1 MAYPH
6 EVVATMRR
14 ALLISGLVFAAP
26 LIAAQSLPVRW
37 PAAVAEFR
45 RHAATDSTVGAAL
58 ALVQGGQIIAEEY
71 HGFADRSKAVPA
83 NRETIWHWGSITKTL
98 TAVSLMQLVERGRI
112 SLDQPAV
119 DLVPELR
126 RIHNPYGPMSDVT
139 VRMLLSHS
147 SGLQAGTWPWSR
159 GEDWEPFE
167 PTEWSQLV
175 AMMPYMRL
183 GFAPGARYSYS
194 NPGIV
199 YLARMIEAKS
209 GDPWQG
215 YIHKNIFL
223 PLQLESSYFGNTPWH
238 LAERRSHNYAVTREG
253 VVDRGADFDPGIT
266 IPNGG
271 WNASVQDIAGWMGY
285 LAGSSDPAR
294 RKLYDTILPRSVL
307 ERMWQPVVRVD
318 DEEQMGLS
326 FFLRNADGHRLIGHT
341 GTQAN
346 FRSFFWL
353 DPETGLGIIG
363 VVNTSSDVDGR
374 ASTARF
380 NALMAAARAVL

>member
-1 MAYPH
+1 MHRMLPAFVLLLAIAP
-6 EVVATMRR
+6 VA
-14 ALLISGLVFAAP
+14 SQGLP
-26 LIAAQSLPVRW
+26 EHW
-37 PAAVAEFR
+37 PDAVAEFH
-45 RHAATDSTVGAAL
+45 RHNIADSTVGAAL
-58 ALVQGGQIIAEEY
+58 VLVQNGRIVAEEY
-71 HGFADRSKAVPA
+71 HGFADRERRIPA
-83 NRETIWHWGSITKTL
+83 SRQTIWHWGSITKTL

-126 RIHNPYGPMSDVT
+126 RIHNPYGPMSQVT

-159 GEDWEPFE
+159 GQDWEPFE

-175 AMMPYMRL
+175 AMMPYMQL
-183 GFAPGARYSYS
+183 GFAPGSRYSYS

-199 YLARMIEAKS
+199 YLARMIEGQS

-238 LAERRSHNYAVTREG
+238 LVDRRSHNYAVTREG
-253 VVDRGADFDPGIT
+253 VQDEGADFDPGIT

-271 WNASVQDIAGWMGY
+271 WNASVADIATWMGF
-285 LAGSSDPAR
+285 LAGHNDPAR
-294 RKLYDTILPRSVL
+294 QGLYDTILPHGVL
-307 ERMWQPVVRVD
+307 EQMWQPVVRVD

-326 FFLRNADGHRLIGHT
+326 FFLRISNGRKLIGHT

-346 FRSFFWL
+346 FRSFFWV
-353 DPETGLGIIG
+353 DPASGLGIIG
-363 VVNTSSDVDGR
+363 VVNTSSNVDGR

-380 NALMAAARAVL
+380 NQLMRMARGVIPP